1 MTNNANFWTDWYT
14 NCSQLSHDLRSHL
27 RSRKMRLMR
36 KIVGA
41 IYMKYV
47 FKLNLF
53 NLVLIGIPFH
63 PRKCPLLQNHVII
76 CLEMSTISR
85 KFRHTSKHDDVVDI
99 KSMFRKCLDCRPW
112 ENKPVINRPGMSP
125 GQTPLIPPSERLM
138 LNRLDQH
145 LERGKEG
152 EPKNNSHWARQQVS
166 PDSPN
171 TKVFKQINKSTT

>member
-47 FKLNLF
+47 LKLNLF

-85 KFRHTSKHDDVVDI
+85 KFRHTWKHDDVVVI
-99 KSMFRKCLDCRPW
+99 KSMFRNCHVCRPW
-112 ENKPVINRPGMSP
+112 EKQTSDKSSWNVPLEDTSYSPQWAVDAKSAWSAPGAWK
-125 GQTPLIPPSERLM
+125 R
-138 LNRLDQH
+138 R
-145 LERGKEG
+145 R
-152 EPKNNSHWARQQVS
+152 PKNQLTYYARQQLS
-166 PDSPN
+166 HE
-171 TKVFKQINKSTT
+171 